1 MNVKGR
7 KLLMT
12 KPDGHQREEKMRDVD
27 EQALVISKNVLAA
40 ETYLAVE
47 KFPVAGVQIQDT
59 DLSARPAGNVN
70 ADEAADAADRT
81 MAESSCDQK
90 EKGKEKIARKV
101 RLQGK
106 GR

>member
-1 MNVKGR
+1 
-7 KLLMT
+7 
-12 KPDGHQREEKMRDVD
+12 MRGEALD

-40 ETYLAVE
+40 ETYLAAE
-47 KFPVAGVQIQDT
+47 KFPVAGVQGK

-90 EKGKEKIARKV
+90 EKGKEKIKA
-101 RLQGK
+101 RLQEK
-106 GR
+106 ER

>member
-12 KPDGHQREEKMRDVD
+12 KPDGHQRGQKMRGEAMD

-40 ETYLAVE
+40 ETYLA
-47 KFPVAGVQIQDT
+47 KLPIAGVKIQGT

-90 EKGKEKIARKV
+90 EKRKENIKASIQEKER
-101 RLQGK
+101 
-106 GR
+106 

>member
-12 KPDGHQREEKMRDVD
+12 KPDGHQREEKMRDED
-27 EQALVISKNVLAA
+27 KQALVISKNVLAA

-47 KFPVAGVQIQDT
+47 KFPNAGARIQDI

-81 MAESSCDQK
+81 MPESPCDQK
-90 EKGKEKIARKV
+90 EKGKEKIKAS
-101 RLQGK
+101 LQEK
-106 GR
+106 ER